1 MLQKQRNGM
10 RENEITIRGKRIPS
24 FFVYTS
30 SKSGKFTAHWNN
42 GVTVENEWGIEDI
55 ERSADEVRIT
65 SDDKITGLEM
75 LGYSWLSNPGISVD
89 LTHCKSLRELVC
101 MYPGEMDLSHNRNL
115 RILSIKSSSMT
126 TLDLQ
131 ANPKLEQL
139 EIKNCDG
146 LEILDLSNCPRLVH
160 LQLCYC
166 PALKT
171 VILGDESALHLYEYK
186 AVALSRE
193 SEDKILCTIERNG
206 GYVEKIYLGD
216 TSQW

>member
-1 MLQKQRNGM
+1 ME
-10 RENEITIRGKRIPS
+10 ENEIIIRGKRIPS

-30 SKSGKFTAHWNN
+30 SKPGKFTAHWNN
-42 GVTVENEWGIEDI
+42 GVTVENEWGIEHI
-55 ERSADEVRIT
+55 ERTADEVRII

-89 LTHCKSLRELVC
+89 LTHCKSLRDLIC
-101 MYPGEMDLSHNRNL
+101 TYSGEIDLSHSWNL
-115 RILSIKSSSMT
+115 RILSIQNSSMT
-126 TLDLQ
+126 TLDLHG
-131 ANPKLEQL
+131 NPKLERL
-139 EIKNCDG
+139 EIKNCDN
-146 LEILDLSNCPRLVH
+146 LEVLDLSNCPRLK
-160 LQLCYC
+160 LLRLCYC

-171 VILGDESALHLYEYK
+171 VILGDESALRLYEYK

-193 SEDKILCTIERNG
+193 SEDKILYTIERNG

>member
-1 MLQKQRNGM
+1 M
-10 RENEITIRGKRIPS
+10 RENEIIIRGKLIPS
-24 FFVYTS
+24 FFISTS

-42 GVTVENEWGIEDI
+42 GVTVENEWGIEYI

-75 LGYSWLSNPGISVD
+75 HEYMWISYPGISVD

-126 TLDLQ
+126 ALDLQ

-139 EIKNCDG
+139 EIMNCDN
-146 LEILDLSNCPRLVH
+146 LEVLDLSHCPRLKL

-216 TSQW
+216 SSQW